1 MAIEFFNFGV
11 NAASEAASKLQK
23 IANNEVQKETDEMFG
38 RLHEDYIKEQE
49 REDAAK
55 KKADYNPYEDEERQQ
70 EQKQRGGYNPDDY
83 ERVAFSG
90 AVGAK
95 NQALYFAQYM
105 KDQGVNDVVVSPVK
119 INGEYMVEIPKTAMI
134 REKVEPEQEQP
145 TVTKL
150 NHDEQDFLRRQL
162 ENVAAQEEAKKPK
175 PAEPE
180 MTEAVTDVT
189 TEPQQAAA
197 QPVPDA
203 EPAYSEP
210 NTYESSYTEHTDTAE
225 PVYDQNI
232 PAADPM
238 QAETTENAQVE
249 AESVAPAPEN
259 SYNSSFGMESMSSTE
274 PFSAYGDV
282 QPDEAIDYGST
293 QHNDNTGYIPKGLEP
308 DFTSQQTTVADKAT
322 AEPQEAKTN
331 PFSNEPASMPSTA
344 PEPVHTD
351 SQSQPSPSYSGYTS
365 SFEETSA
372 ESQNT
377 APTTPYSDFLSNYD
391 NMKALERIVET
402 GEVRNDNDR
411 RIMQEFVALTNNSFD
426 GAVSATESVNLTQQ
440 KEPEMTSVRLNEN
453 EKSFV
458 QKSMDSTFMG
468 QFLED
473 RPDVAE
479 AMETIQEKGKIT
491 TPHERQ
497 MFLDYQNAMHD
508 IATEFHAKTGTE
520 WDSNGGLEAKSLA
533 SKASFMRTES
543 VVQSLN
549 QKFQTDDKHG
559 ASTKP
564 QEHYRN
570 VAKSAEQLIADFTEK
585 TDIDVKQ
592 AGVHGQS
599 DKSKEIQE
607 LRDEQE
613 QGGLRAVE
621 SEEQKLF
628 TYTFGQM
635 GLFGKTVNK
644 SINVVNDLAKYSAVA
659 TNKRIFEEA
668 TLRQETFEKSSSSMR
683 LGAAQKNRGIGKA
696 IVFGND
702 MVVINGEIVT
712 DEKIRGKVLAEHHKR
727 VAQSAQILQES
738 AQRKEKVK
746 EKQGEYD
753 DAYKIKKDKY
763 YATHQDELADFAK
776 QEKKR
781 KDAFDKK
788 EDKRYADF
796 IKSGRN
802 PDEFIR
808 REYQARGFY
817 KKKKKIATEHISE
830 KQERMVRNAQTIQ
843 NNLYRQEYAAPVV
856 TKSGFRDGG
865 SLDEIKNTIN
875 TGAIALGASV
885 TIALSQP
892 ELDFI
897 RKNKS
902 SFTAEQRKVLEK
914 VMRGES
920 ISVYH
925 QKKVLSEWSETMKHA
940 AETGKIKLSDD
951 DAEVLK
957 SLGNKVKLSDGE
969 KAIFARYD
977 KFAQNLKKD
986 LNLDFIAGGITRADV
1001 LKINE
1006 AFLKRAENKGYQ
1018 FITATGKFDVA
1029 ALGNLTAK
1037 QLKELGISNSTRN
1050 ALMQLNNPK
1059 AWGALDIGVA
1069 AKLAQKGMSGATKLA
1084 GNDEDMRAMISG
1096 GTKTYRYA
1104 RKTTDGVKNTVKA
1117 IQKHQDAMK
1126 AKFANV
1132 KKTNRLKNVD
1142 SVKPPKKKP
1151 TTKKAAKP
1159 NPKRNER
1166 FLAKQEKKLA
1176 RLQRSENSVF
1186 GKARGKINGIKA
1198 KFMNSKVGMLVQ
1210 KVQAGVSK
1218 AMLVI
1223 GKYVAIGILFVATAL
1238 TMFVVVMTIIE
1249 SFTNFLAAKTYKDTV
1264 CYKLYESLEEQET
1277 SWKDT
1282 IVDYEG
1288 LWDDKANVTYGTK
1301 GMSYSDYLKRF
1312 DNLLE
1317 ADTQI
1322 AINPWHQKDAVA
1334 SLSNNTKYLTYL
1346 DAYNG
1351 EKELRMTANANLYGK
1366 LSPSADEAVYYSST
1380 ESGHTSNIKDIIS
1393 MTDVMYQFETDANSD
1408 KELGDALGANS
1419 DKELGDV
1426 LGMSPAEL
1434 NWENFKNRFT
1444 GFFKM
1449 LGNNISEFVKNLFG
1463 GKEDTEPNYIT
1474 WADASGTTFSY
1485 KTLQNYT
1492 ATLFSASHQ
1501 QTWDYTVKYCSR
1513 LGNPTVKVN
1522 GSIETIDK
1530 LSESEAAEL
1539 GYCTNPKV
1547 EDFYVGIERSSDD
1560 SPHPYIIGSDFKRYY
1575 TNHAGAFDITVDTNK
1590 NLNGSKNDLC
1600 LWSGM
1605 TSNKTTF
1612 DAVVTWISNHSG
1624 KCWSSKTVN
1633 PSSARIS
1640 GGIFNYNLQNKNGKW
1655 FDSESGAKTDISN
1668 KLRSYRDTYHL
1679 PDDAYHIYR
1688 EEGDYSV
1695 TRLTKDFATK
1705 SNSNPNVGTLKTNVV
1720 QTSSKQEKRC
1730 VYIQNAT
1737 KYTTGNGYVYEQGG
1751 KAEVPILDYTDSTH
1765 LITDKTNDTWKD
1777 EVPAEQT
1784 NYNNIN
1790 GKEKAY
1796 FYMPIP
1802 KNEDVNDFANTYLK
1816 DSSGNY
1822 LTIDKIYQKVKNRYQ
1837 AGGNVYHINTT
1848 FVTNYMSWD
1857 DLNYMI
1863 GRVLTARGYTGQ
1875 SYQDEY
1881 DLLTSVIWYRVEIQ
1895 VNTNIKQYKKQYRY
1909 ENGSIEIYRDST
1921 TTLTRK
1927 CKGHSYQYC
1936 GGHLGVISRGNV
1948 FSMTNEQLALVGTY
1962 NEDYQF
1968 PVQMDWSDD
1977 RYDEIRGKVITDK
1990 VNYSG
1995 TVSDAAWSG
2004 GSETPASDVQGSYM
2018 GHSYGL
2024 NLYVE
2029 GGNWKEGFH
2038 VVGESDSEE
2047 NKQYLCRD
2055 IFDVDE
2061 MVLKGSNCFG
2071 TKNWNDYEGWN
2082 GDNMTLAVLRQTM
2095 DWQDVYEFD
2104 IPTELGAKV
2113 LCQEDIDKIVDALKK
2128 KYGSSFNDGREQAVR
2143 IALSWVGKA
2152 HYNDEDGHN
2161 HGLVQS
2167 YCVAAD
2173 RNFNANCTAGT
2184 AWNFIRMYSSWTGQT
2199 ATQSNTIDNSKAIKS
2214 PSTSLYLPADIIRH
2228 VRSVGAGA
2236 LVSSDNVN
2244 IDADD
2249 VNEINTSGS
2258 NEALLMMKRDLAVV
2272 YIGELDEDLELS
2284 DGTTIKAGQSLTV
2297 DLSPNKDIGT
2307 IYLRRTDATSLCN
2320 IGKTK
2325 TYYYVKNPDGK
2336 TWLYPFDYDKYKAFE
2351 ETRKEK

>member
-11 NAASEAASKLQK
+11 NATSEVASKLQK

-134 REKVEPEQEQP
+134 REKIEPEQEQP

-189 TEPQQAAA
+189 AEPQQAAV
-197 QPVPDA
+197 QPVPEA

-210 NTYESSYTEHTDTAE
+210 DTYESPYTKHTDTAE

-232 PAADPM
+232 PAVDPM

-249 AESVAPAPEN
+249 AESVVPAPEN
-259 SYNSSFGMESMSSTE
+259 SYNSSFGMESTSSTE
-274 PFSAYGDV
+274 PFSAYEDV
-282 QPDEAIDYGST
+282 QPDEAVDYGST

-322 AEPQEAKTN
+322 AEPQEAAKTN
-331 PFSNEPASMPSTA
+331 PFSNEPVSMPSTA

-377 APTTPYSDFLSNYD
+377 APTSQNTASTTPYSDFLSNYD
-391 NMKALERIVET
+391 NMKTLERIVET

-411 RIMQEFVALTNNSFD
+411 RIMQEFVALTNNSFGD
-426 GAVSATESVNLTQQ
+426 AVSAAESVNLTQQ

-543 VVQSLN
+543 AVQSLN

-644 SINVVNDLAKYSAVA
+644 SINAVNDLAKYSAVA

-668 TLRQETFEKSSSSMR
+668 TLRQETFERSSSSMR

-738 AQRKEKVK
+738 ARRKEKVK

-753 DAYKIKKDKY
+753 DAYKVKKDKY

-1334 SLSNNTKYLTYL
+1334 SLSNSTKYLTYL

-1393 MTDVMYQFETDANSD
+1393 MTDVMYQFEID
-1408 KELGDALGANS
+1408 ANS

-1513 LGNPTVKVN
+1513 LGNPTVKVD
-1522 GSIETIDK
+1522 GTKYEIDS

-1547 EDFYVGIERSSDD
+1547 EDFYVGIESSSDD
-1560 SPHPYIIGSDFKRYY
+1560 SPQPYIIGSDFKRYY

-1737 KYTTGNGYVYEQGG
+1737 KYITGNGYVYEQGG

-1802 KNEDVNDFANTYLK
+1802 KNEDVNDFANNYLK

-1822 LTIDKIYQKVKNRYQ
+1822 LTIDKIYQKVKNCYQ
-1837 AGGNVYHINTT
+1837 AGSNVYHINTT
-1848 FVTNYMSWD
+1848 FVTNCMSWD

-1881 DLLTSVIWYRVEIQ
+1881 DLLTSVSWCRVAIQ

-2071 TKNWNDYEGWN
+2071 TKDWDDYEGWN

-2128 KYGSSFNDGREQAVR
+2128 KYGSSFNDSREQAVR

-2184 AWNFIRMYSSWTGQT
+2184 AWDFIRMYSSWTGQT

-2214 PSTSLYLPADIIRH
+2214 PSTNLYLPADIIRH

-2249 VNEINTSGS
+2249 VNEINNSGS

-2272 YIGELDEDLELS
+2272 YIGELNEDLELS

-2325 TYYYVKNPDGK
+2325 TYYYVKNPDDK
-2336 TWLYPFDYDKYKAFE
+2336 TWLYRFDCDKYKAFE
-2351 ETRKEK
+2351 EARKEK

>member
-11 NAASEAASKLQK
+11 NATSEVASKLQK

-134 REKVEPEQEQP
+134 REKIEPKQEQP

-259 SYNSSFGMESMSSTE
+259 SYNSSFGMESMSSIE

-543 VVQSLN
+543 AVQSLN
-549 QKFQTDDKHG
+549 QKFQADDKHG
-559 ASTKP
+559 ASAKP

-613 QGGLRAVE
+613 QGGLRAAE

-738 AQRKEKVK
+738 AQRKERVK

-808 REYQARGFY
+808 REYQARGLY

-1393 MTDVMYQFETDANSD
+1393 MTDVMYQFEIDANSD
-1408 KELGDALGANS
+1408 NS

-1560 SPHPYIIGSDFKRYY
+1560 SPQPYIIGSDFKRYY

-2071 TKNWNDYEGWN
+2071 TKDWDDYEGWN

-2128 KYGSSFNDGREQAVR
+2128 KYGSSFNDSREQAVR

-2184 AWNFIRMYSSWTGQT
+2184 AWDFIRMYSSWTGQT

-2214 PSTSLYLPADIIRH
+2214 PSASLYLPADIIRH
-2228 VRSVGAGA
+2228 VRSVSAGA

-2244 IDADD
+2244 IDAND
-2249 VNEINTSGS
+2249 VNEINNSGS

-2272 YIGELDEDLELS
+2272 YIGELNEDLELS

-2336 TWLYPFDYDKYKAFE
+2336 TWLYRFDCDKYKAFE
-2351 ETRKEK
+2351 EARKEK

>member
-1 MAIEFFNFGV
+1 VAIEFFNFGV
-11 NAASEAASKLQK
+11 NATSEVASKLQK

-134 REKVEPEQEQP
+134 REKIEPKQEQP

-180 MTEAVTDVT
+180 MTEAVADATA
-189 TEPQQAAA
+189 EPQQTAA
-197 QPVPDA
+197 QPVPEA

-238 QAETTENAQVE
+238 QAETTGNVQVE
-249 AESVAPAPEN
+249 AESTAPAPES
-259 SYNSSFGMESMSSTE
+259 SYNSSFGMESTSSTE
-274 PFSAYGDV
+274 PFSAYGDI
-282 QPDEAIDYGST
+282 QPDEAVDYGST

-331 PFSNEPASMPSTA
+331 PFPNEPVSMPSTA

-411 RIMQEFVALTNNSFD
+411 RIMQEFVSLTNSSFD
-426 GAVSATESVNLTQQ
+426 GAVSTAESVNLTQQ

-458 QKSMDSTFMG
+458 QKSMDSMFME

-508 IATEFHAKTGTE
+508 ISTEFHAKTGTE

-1301 GMSYSDYLKRF
+1301 DMSYSDYLKRF

-1408 KELGDALGANS
+1408 KELGD
-1419 DKELGDV
+1419 V

-1513 LGNPTVKVN
+1513 LGNPTVKVD
-1522 GSIETIDK
+1522 GTKYEIDS

-1547 EDFYVGIERSSDD
+1547 EDFYVGIESSSDD
-1560 SPHPYIIGSDFKRYY
+1560 SPQPYIIGSDFKRYY

-1777 EVPAEQT
+1777 EVSAEQT

-1802 KNEDVNDFANTYLK
+1802 KNEDVNDFANNYLK

-1881 DLLTSVIWYRVEIQ
+1881 DLLTSVIWYRVAIQ

-2184 AWNFIRMYSSWTGQT
+2184 AWDFIRMYSSWTGQT

>member
-134 REKVEPEQEQP
+134 REKIEPKQEQP

-520 WDSNGGLEAKSLA
+520 WDSNSSLEAKSLA

-543 VVQSLN
+543 AVQSLN

-644 SINVVNDLAKYSAVA
+644 SINAVNDLAKYSAVA

-668 TLRQETFEKSSSSMR
+668 TLRQETFERSSSSMR

-738 AQRKEKVK
+738 ARRKEKVK

-753 DAYKIKKDKY
+753 DAYKVKKDKY

-986 LNLDFIAGGITRADV
+986 LNLDFIAGGITRADA

-1408 KELGDALGANS
+1408 KELGD
-1419 DKELGDV
+1419 V

-1513 LGNPTVKVN
+1513 LGNPTVKVD
-1522 GSIETIDK
+1522 GTKYEIDS

-1547 EDFYVGIERSSDD
+1547 EDFYVGIESSSDD
-1560 SPHPYIIGSDFKRYY
+1560 SPQPYIIGSDFKRYY

-1802 KNEDVNDFANTYLK
+1802 KNEDVNDFANNYLK

-1881 DLLTSVIWYRVEIQ
+1881 DLLTSVIWYRVAIQ

-2184 AWNFIRMYSSWTGQT
+2184 AWDFIRMYSSWTGQT

>member
-134 REKVEPEQEQP
+134 REKIEPEQEQP

-210 NTYESSYTEHTDTAE
+210 DTYESSYTEHTDTAE

-351 SQSQPSPSYSGYTS
+351 SESQPSPSYSGYTS

-377 APTTPYSDFLSNYD
+377 APTSQNTASTTPYSDFLSNYD
-391 NMKALERIVET
+391 NMKTLERIVET

-411 RIMQEFVALTNNSFD
+411 RIMQEFVALTNNSFG
-426 GAVSATESVNLTQQ
+426 GAVSAAESVNLTQQ

-508 IATEFHAKTGTE
+508 IATEFHAKTGAE
-520 WDSNGGLEAKSLA
+520 WDSNSSLEAKSLA

-543 VVQSLN
+543 AVQSLN
-549 QKFQTDDKHG
+549 QKFQADDKHG

-644 SINVVNDLAKYSAVA
+644 SINAVNDLAKYSAVA

-668 TLRQETFEKSSSSMR
+668 TLRQETFERSSSSMR

-738 AQRKEKVK
+738 ARRKEKVK

-753 DAYKIKKDKY
+753 DAYKVKKDKY

-1006 AFLKRAENKGYQ
+1006 AFLKRAESKGYQ

-1029 ALGNLTAK
+1029 ALGNLTTK

-1132 KKTNRLKNVD
+1132 KKTNKLKNVD

-1408 KELGDALGANS
+1408 KELGD
-1419 DKELGDV
+1419 V

-1560 SPHPYIIGSDFKRYY
+1560 SPQPYIIGSDFKRYY

-2071 TKNWNDYEGWN
+2071 TKDWDDYEGWN

-2128 KYGSSFNDGREQAVR
+2128 KYGSSFNDSREQAVR

-2184 AWNFIRMYSSWTGQT
+2184 AWDFIRMYSSWTGQT

-2214 PSTSLYLPADIIRH
+2214 PSASLYLPADIIRH
-2228 VRSVGAGA
+2228 VRSVSAGA

-2244 IDADD
+2244 IDAND
-2249 VNEINTSGS
+2249 VNEINNSGS

-2272 YIGELDEDLELS
+2272 YIGELNEDLELS

-2336 TWLYPFDYDKYKAFE
+2336 TWLYRFDCDKYKAFE
-2351 ETRKEK
+2351 EARKEK

>member
-11 NAASEAASKLQK
+11 NATSEVASKLQK

-134 REKVEPEQEQP
+134 REKIEPKQEQP

-259 SYNSSFGMESMSSTE
+259 SYNSSFGMESMSSIE

-543 VVQSLN
+543 AVQSLN
-549 QKFQTDDKHG
+549 QKFQADDKHG
-559 ASTKP
+559 ASAKP

-613 QGGLRAVE
+613 QGGLRAAE

-738 AQRKEKVK
+738 AQRKERVK

-1059 AWGALDIGVA
+1059 AWGVLDIGVA

-1301 GMSYSDYLKRF
+1301 DMSYSDYLKRF

-1408 KELGDALGANS
+1408 KELV
-1419 DKELGDV
+1419 DV

-1513 LGNPTVKVN
+1513 LGNPTVKVD
-1522 GSIETIDK
+1522 GTKYEIDS

-1547 EDFYVGIERSSDD
+1547 EDFYVGIESSSDD
-1560 SPHPYIIGSDFKRYY
+1560 SPQPYIIGSDFKRYY

-1777 EVPAEQT
+1777 EVSAEQT

-1802 KNEDVNDFANTYLK
+1802 KNEDVNDFANNYLK

-1881 DLLTSVIWYRVEIQ
+1881 DLLTSVIWYRVAIQ

-2071 TKNWNDYEGWN
+2071 TKDWDDYEGWN

-2128 KYGSSFNDGREQAVR
+2128 KYGSSFNDSREQAVR

-2184 AWNFIRMYSSWTGQT
+2184 AWDFIRMYSSWTGQT

-2214 PSTSLYLPADIIRH
+2214 PSASLYLPADIIRH
-2228 VRSVGAGA
+2228 VRSVSAGA

-2244 IDADD
+2244 IDAND
-2249 VNEINTSGS
+2249 VNEINNSGS

-2272 YIGELDEDLELS
+2272 YIGELNEDLELS

-2336 TWLYPFDYDKYKAFE
+2336 TWLYRFDCDKYKAFE
-2351 ETRKEK
+2351 EARKEK

>member
-11 NAASEAASKLQK
+11 NATSEVASKLQK

-134 REKVEPEQEQP
+134 REKIEPEQEQP

-189 TEPQQAAA
+189 AEPQQAAA
-197 QPVPDA
+197 QPVPEA

-210 NTYESSYTEHTDTAE
+210 DTYESSYTEHTDTAE

-232 PAADPM
+232 PVADPM

-259 SYNSSFGMESMSSTE
+259 SYNSSFGMESTSSTE

-282 QPDEAIDYGST
+282 QPDEAVDYGST

-331 PFSNEPASMPSTA
+331 PFSNEPVSMPSTA

-391 NMKALERIVET
+391 NMKTLERIVET

-411 RIMQEFVALTNNSFD
+411 RIMQEFVALTNNSFG
-426 GAVSATESVNLTQQ
+426 GAVSAAESVNLTQQ

-520 WDSNGGLEAKSLA
+520 WDSNGSLEAKSLA

-543 VVQSLN
+543 AVQSLN

-559 ASTKP
+559 ASAKP

-644 SINVVNDLAKYSAVA
+644 SINAVNDLAKYSAVA

-668 TLRQETFEKSSSSMR
+668 TLRQETFERSSSSMR

-712 DEKIRGKVLAEHHKR
+712 DEKIKGKVLAEHHKR

-738 AQRKEKVK
+738 ARRKEKVK

-753 DAYKIKKDKY
+753 DAYKVKKDKY

-1006 AFLKRAENKGYQ
+1006 AFLKRAESKGYQ

-1408 KELGDALGANS
+1408 KELGD
-1419 DKELGDV
+1419 V

-1513 LGNPTVKVN
+1513 LGNPTVKVD
-1522 GSIETIDK
+1522 GTKYEIDS

-1547 EDFYVGIERSSDD
+1547 EDFYVGIESSSDD
-1560 SPHPYIIGSDFKRYY
+1560 SPQPYIIGSDFKRYY

-1777 EVPAEQT
+1777 EVSAEQT

-1802 KNEDVNDFANTYLK
+1802 KNEDVNDFANNYLK

-1881 DLLTSVIWYRVEIQ
+1881 DLLTSVIWYRVAIQ

-2071 TKNWNDYEGWN
+2071 TKDWDDYEGWN

-2128 KYGSSFNDGREQAVR
+2128 KYGSSFNDSREQAVR

-2184 AWNFIRMYSSWTGQT
+2184 AWDFIRMYSSWTGQT

-2214 PSTSLYLPADIIRH
+2214 PSASLYLPADIIRH
-2228 VRSVGAGA
+2228 VRSVSAGA

-2244 IDADD
+2244 IDAND
-2249 VNEINTSGS
+2249 VNEINNSGS

-2272 YIGELDEDLELS
+2272 YIGELNEDLELS

-2336 TWLYPFDYDKYKAFE
+2336 TWLYRFDCDKYKAFE
-2351 ETRKEK
+2351 EARKEK

>member
-11 NAASEAASKLQK
+11 NATSEVASKLQK

-134 REKVEPEQEQP
+134 REKIEPEQEQP

-189 TEPQQAAA
+189 AEPQQAAA
-197 QPVPDA
+197 QPVPEA

-210 NTYESSYTEHTDTAE
+210 DTYESSYTEHTDTAE

-259 SYNSSFGMESMSSTE
+259 SYNSSFGMESTSSTE

-282 QPDEAIDYGST
+282 QPDEAVDYGST

-331 PFSNEPASMPSTA
+331 PFSNEPVSMPSTA

-377 APTTPYSDFLSNYD
+377 ASTTPYSDFLSNYD
-391 NMKALERIVET
+391 NMKTLERIVET

-411 RIMQEFVALTNNSFD
+411 RIMQEFVALTNNSFGD
-426 GAVSATESVNLTQQ
+426 AVSAAESVNLTQQ

-479 AMETIQEKGKIT
+479 AMETIREKGKIT

-508 IATEFHAKTGTE
+508 IATEFHAKTGAE
-520 WDSNGGLEAKSLA
+520 WDSNSSLEAKSLA

-543 VVQSLN
+543 AVQSLN
-549 QKFQTDDKHG
+549 QKFQADDKHG

-644 SINVVNDLAKYSAVA
+644 SINAVNDLAKYSAVA

-668 TLRQETFEKSSSSMR
+668 TLRQETFERSSSSMR

-738 AQRKEKVK
+738 ARRKERVK

-753 DAYKIKKDKY
+753 NAYKVKKDKY

-1006 AFLKRAENKGYQ
+1006 AFLKRAESKGYQ

-1408 KELGDALGANS
+1408 KELGD
-1419 DKELGDV
+1419 V

-1513 LGNPTVKVN
+1513 LGNPTVKVD
-1522 GSIETIDK
+1522 GTKYEIDS

-1547 EDFYVGIERSSDD
+1547 EDFYVGIESSSDD
-1560 SPHPYIIGSDFKRYY
+1560 SPQPYIIGSDFKRYY

-1777 EVPAEQT
+1777 EVSAEQT

-1802 KNEDVNDFANTYLK
+1802 KNEDVNDFANNYLK

-2071 TKNWNDYEGWN
+2071 TKDWDDYEGWN

-2128 KYGSSFNDGREQAVR
+2128 KYGSSFNDSREQAVR

-2184 AWNFIRMYSSWTGQT
+2184 AWDFIRMYSSWTGQT
-2199 ATQSNTIDNSKAIKS
+2199 ATQSNMIDNSKAIKS
-2214 PSTSLYLPADIIRH
+2214 PSASLYLPADIIRH
-2228 VRSVGAGA
+2228 VRSVSAGA
-2236 LVSSDNVN
+2236 LVSSNNVN

-2249 VNEINTSGS
+2249 VNEINNSGS

-2272 YIGELDEDLELS
+2272 YIGELNEDLELS

-2336 TWLYPFDYDKYKAFE
+2336 TWLYRFDCDKYKAFE
-2351 ETRKEK
+2351 EARKEK

>member
-11 NAASEAASKLQK
+11 NATSEVASKLQK

-134 REKVEPEQEQP
+134 REKIESEQEQP

-180 MTEAVTDVT
+180 MTETVTDVT
-189 TEPQQAAA
+189 AEPQQAAA
-197 QPVPDA
+197 QPVPEA

-210 NTYESSYTEHTDTAE
+210 DTYESSYTEHTDTAE

-259 SYNSSFGMESMSSTE
+259 SYNSSFGMESTSSTE
-274 PFSAYGDV
+274 PFFAYGDV
-282 QPDEAIDYGST
+282 QPDEAVDYGST

-331 PFSNEPASMPSTA
+331 PFSNEPVSMPSTA

-351 SQSQPSPSYSGYTS
+351 SHSQPSPSYSGYTS

-377 APTTPYSDFLSNYD
+377 APTSQNTAPTTPYSDFLSNYD
-391 NMKALERIVET
+391 NMKTLERIVET

-411 RIMQEFVALTNNSFD
+411 RIMQEFVALTNNSFG
-426 GAVSATESVNLTQQ
+426 GAVSAAESVNLTQQ

-458 QKSMDSTFMG
+458 QKSMDSTLMG

-520 WDSNGGLEAKSLA
+520 WDSNGSLEAKSLA

-543 VVQSLN
+543 AVQSLN
-549 QKFQTDDKHG
+549 QKFQADDKHG

-644 SINVVNDLAKYSAVA
+644 SINAVNDLAKYSAVA

-668 TLRQETFEKSSSSMR
+668 TLRQETFERSSSSMR

-738 AQRKEKVK
+738 ARRKEKVK

-753 DAYKIKKDKY
+753 DAYKVKKDKY
-763 YATHQDELADFAK
+763 YATHQEELADFAK

-1408 KELGDALGANS
+1408 KELGD
-1419 DKELGDV
+1419 V

-1547 EDFYVGIERSSDD
+1547 EDFYVGIESSSDD
-1560 SPHPYIIGSDFKRYY
+1560 SPQPYIIGSDFKRYY

-1777 EVPAEQT
+1777 EVSAEQT

-1802 KNEDVNDFANTYLK
+1802 KNEDVNDFANNYLK

-1990 VNYSG
+1990 VNYSD

-2071 TKNWNDYEGWN
+2071 TKDWDDYEGWN

-2184 AWNFIRMYSSWTGQT
+2184 AWDFIRMYSSWTGQT

-2249 VNEINTSGS
+2249 VNEINNSGS

-2272 YIGELDEDLELS
+2272 YIGELNEDLELS

-2325 TYYYVKNPDGK
+2325 TYYYVKNPDDK
-2336 TWLYPFDYDKYKAFE
+2336 TWLYRFDYDKYKAFE
-2351 ETRKEK
+2351 EARKGK

>member
-11 NAASEAASKLQK
+11 NATSEVASKLQK

-134 REKVEPEQEQP
+134 REKIEPKQEQP

-162 ENVAAQEEAKKPK
+162 ESVAAQEEAKKPK

-259 SYNSSFGMESMSSTE
+259 SYNSSFGMESMSSIE

-497 MFLDYQNAMHD
+497 MFLDYQNAMYD

-543 VVQSLN
+543 AVQSLN
-549 QKFQTDDKHG
+549 QKFQADDKHG
-559 ASTKP
+559 ASAKP

-613 QGGLRAVE
+613 QGGLRAAE

-644 SINVVNDLAKYSAVA
+644 SINIVNDLAKYSAVA

-738 AQRKEKVK
+738 AQRKERVK

-1408 KELGDALGANS
+1408 KELGD
-1419 DKELGDV
+1419 V

-1513 LGNPTVKVN
+1513 LGNPTVKVD
-1522 GSIETIDK
+1522 GTKYEIDS

-1547 EDFYVGIERSSDD
+1547 EDFYVGIESSSDD
-1560 SPHPYIIGSDFKRYY
+1560 SPQPYIIGSDFKRYY

-1777 EVPAEQT
+1777 EVSAEQT

-1802 KNEDVNDFANTYLK
+1802 KNEDVNDFANNYLK

-1881 DLLTSVIWYRVEIQ
+1881 DLLTSVIWYRVAIQ

-2184 AWNFIRMYSSWTGQT
+2184 AWDFIRMYSSWTGQT

-2307 IYLRRTDATSLCN
+2307 IYLRRTDAASLCN

>member
-11 NAASEAASKLQK
+11 NATSEVASKLQK

-134 REKVEPEQEQP
+134 REKIEPKQEQP

-259 SYNSSFGMESMSSTE
+259 SYNSSFGMESTSSTE

-331 PFSNEPASMPSTA
+331 PFSNESASMPSTA

-543 VVQSLN
+543 AVQSLN
-549 QKFQTDDKHG
+549 QKFQADDKHG
-559 ASTKP
+559 ASAKP

-613 QGGLRAVE
+613 QGGLRAAE

-738 AQRKEKVK
+738 AQRKERVK

-1408 KELGDALGANS
+1408 KELGDS

-1513 LGNPTVKVN
+1513 LGNPTVKVD
-1522 GSIETIDK
+1522 GTKYEIDS

-1547 EDFYVGIERSSDD
+1547 EDFYVGIESSSDD
-1560 SPHPYIIGSDFKRYY
+1560 SPQPYIIGSDFKRYY

-1777 EVPAEQT
+1777 EVSAEQT

-1802 KNEDVNDFANTYLK
+1802 KNEDVNDFANNYLK

-1881 DLLTSVIWYRVEIQ
+1881 DLLTSVIWYRVAIQ

-2184 AWNFIRMYSSWTGQT
+2184 AWDFIRMYSSWTGQT

>member
-543 VVQSLN
+543 AVQSLN
-549 QKFQTDDKHG
+549 QKFQADDKHG
-559 ASTKP
+559 TSAKP

-613 QGGLRAVE
+613 QGGLRAAE

-738 AQRKEKVK
+738 ARRKEKVK

-843 NNLYRQEYAAPVV
+843 NNLYRQEYAAPVI

-1006 AFLKRAENKGYQ
+1006 AFLKRAESKGYQ

-1029 ALGNLTAK
+1029 ALGNLTTK

-1408 KELGDALGANS
+1408 KELGD
-1419 DKELGDV
+1419 V

-1547 EDFYVGIERSSDD
+1547 EDFYVGIESSSDD
-1560 SPHPYIIGSDFKRYY
+1560 SPQPYIIGSDFKRYY

-1777 EVPAEQT
+1777 EVSAEQT

-1802 KNEDVNDFANTYLK
+1802 KNEDVNDFANNYLK

-2071 TKNWNDYEGWN
+2071 TKDWDDYEGWN

-2128 KYGSSFNDGREQAVR
+2128 KYGSSFNDSREQAVR

-2184 AWNFIRMYSSWTGQT
+2184 AWDFIRMYSSWTGQT
-2199 ATQSNTIDNSKAIKS
+2199 ATQSSTIDNSKAIKS
-2214 PSTSLYLPADIIRH
+2214 PSASLYLPADIIRH
-2228 VRSVGAGA
+2228 VRSVSAGA

-2244 IDADD
+2244 IDAND
-2249 VNEINTSGS
+2249 VNEINNSGS

-2272 YIGELDEDLELS
+2272 YIGELNEDLELS

-2336 TWLYPFDYDKYKAFE
+2336 TWLYRFDCDKYKAFE
-2351 ETRKEK
+2351 EARKEK

>member
-11 NAASEAASKLQK
+11 NATSEVASKLQK

-134 REKVEPEQEQP
+134 REKIEPEQEQP

-197 QPVPDA
+197 QSVPEA

-210 NTYESSYTEHTDTAE
+210 NIYESSYTEHTDTAE

-259 SYNSSFGMESMSSTE
+259 SYNSSFGMESTSSTE

-282 QPDEAIDYGST
+282 QPDEAVDYGST

-331 PFSNEPASMPSTA
+331 PFSNEPVSMPSTA

-377 APTTPYSDFLSNYD
+377 ASTTPYSDFLSNYD
-391 NMKALERIVET
+391 NMKTLERIVET

-411 RIMQEFVALTNNSFD
+411 RIMQEFVALTNNSFG
-426 GAVSATESVNLTQQ
+426 GAVSAAESVNLTQQ

-458 QKSMDSTFMG
+458 QKSMDSTLMG

-520 WDSNGGLEAKSLA
+520 WDSNSSLEAKSLA

-543 VVQSLN
+543 AVQSLN
-549 QKFQTDDKHG
+549 QKFQADDKHG

-644 SINVVNDLAKYSAVA
+644 SINAVNDLAKYSAVA

-668 TLRQETFEKSSSSMR
+668 TLRQETFERSSSSMR

-738 AQRKEKVK
+738 ARRKEKVK

-753 DAYKIKKDKY
+753 DAYKVKKDKY
-763 YATHQDELADFAK
+763 YATHQEELADFAK

-1018 FITATGKFDVA
+1018 FITATGKLDVA

-1322 AINPWHQKDAVA
+1322 AINPWHQKDAVS

-1393 MTDVMYQFETDANSD
+1393 MTDVMYQFETD
-1408 KELGDALGANS
+1408 ANS

-1560 SPHPYIIGSDFKRYY
+1560 SPQPYIIGSDFKRYY

-1777 EVPAEQT
+1777 EVSAEQT

-1802 KNEDVNDFANTYLK
+1802 KNEDVNDFANNYLK

-2071 TKNWNDYEGWN
+2071 TKDWDDYEGWN

-2128 KYGSSFNDGREQAVR
+2128 KYGSSFNDSREQAVR

-2184 AWNFIRMYSSWTGQT
+2184 AWDFIRMYSSWTGQT

-2214 PSTSLYLPADIIRH
+2214 PSASLYLPADIIRH
-2228 VRSVGAGA
+2228 VRSVSAGA

-2244 IDADD
+2244 IDAND
-2249 VNEINTSGS
+2249 VNEINNSGS

-2272 YIGELDEDLELS
+2272 YIGELNEDLELS

-2336 TWLYPFDYDKYKAFE
+2336 TWLYRFDCDKYKAFE
-2351 ETRKEK
+2351 EARKEK

>member
-11 NAASEAASKLQK
+11 NATSEVASKLQK

-134 REKVEPEQEQP
+134 REKIEPKQEQP

-259 SYNSSFGMESMSSTE
+259 SYNSSFGMESTSSTE

-440 KEPEMTSVRLNEN
+440 KEPEMTSVRLNEK

-543 VVQSLN
+543 AVQSLN
-549 QKFQTDDKHG
+549 QKFQADDKHG
-559 ASTKP
+559 TSAKP

-613 QGGLRAVE
+613 QGGLRAAE

-683 LGAAQKNRGIGKA
+683 LGATQKNRGIGKA

-738 AQRKEKVK
+738 AQRKERVK

-1006 AFLKRAENKGYQ
+1006 AFLKRAESKGYQ

-1132 KKTNRLKNVD
+1132 KKTNKLKNVD

-1210 KVQAGVSK
+1210 KVQAGISK

-1238 TMFVVVMTIIE
+1238 TMFVVVMTVIE

-1312 DNLLE
+1312 DNLIE
-1317 ADTQI
+1317 NGTQI
-1322 AINPWHQKDAVA
+1322 VINPWHQKDAVA
-1334 SLSNNTKYLTYL
+1334 SLSNNTQYITYL

-1393 MTDVMYQFETDANSD
+1393 MTDVMYQFETD
-1408 KELGDALGANS
+1408 ANS

-1513 LGNPTVKVN
+1513 LGNPTVKVD
-1522 GSIETIDK
+1522 GTKYEIDS

-1547 EDFYVGIERSSDD
+1547 EDFYVGIESSSDD
-1560 SPHPYIIGSDFKRYY
+1560 SPQPYIIGSDFKRYY

-1777 EVPAEQT
+1777 EVSAEQT

-1802 KNEDVNDFANTYLK
+1802 KNEDVNDFANNYLK

-1881 DLLTSVIWYRVEIQ
+1881 DLLTSVIWYRVAIQ

-2184 AWNFIRMYSSWTGQT
+2184 AWDFIRMYSSWTGQT

>member
-11 NAASEAASKLQK
+11 NATSEVASKLQK

-134 REKVEPEQEQP
+134 REKIEPEQEQP

-189 TEPQQAAA
+189 AEPQQAAA
-197 QPVPDA
+197 QPVPEA

-210 NTYESSYTEHTDTAE
+210 DTYESSYTEHTDTAE

-259 SYNSSFGMESMSSTE
+259 SYNSSFGMESTSSTE

-282 QPDEAIDYGST
+282 QPDEAVDYGST

-331 PFSNEPASMPSTA
+331 PFSNEPVSMPSTA

-377 APTTPYSDFLSNYD
+377 ASTTPYSDFLSNYG
-391 NMKALERIVET
+391 NMKTLERIVET

-411 RIMQEFVALTNNSFD
+411 RIMQEFVALTNNSFG
-426 GAVSATESVNLTQQ
+426 GAVSAAESVNLTQQ

-458 QKSMDSTFMG
+458 QKSMDSTLMG

-520 WDSNGGLEAKSLA
+520 WDSNSSLEAKSLA

-543 VVQSLN
+543 AVQSLN
-549 QKFQTDDKHG
+549 QKFQADDKHG

-644 SINVVNDLAKYSAVA
+644 SINAVNDLAKYSAVA

-668 TLRQETFEKSSSSMR
+668 TLRQETFERSSSSMR

-738 AQRKEKVK
+738 ARRKEKVK

-753 DAYKIKKDKY
+753 DAYKVKKDKY
-763 YATHQDELADFAK
+763 YATHQEELADFAK

-1408 KELGDALGANS
+1408 KELGD
-1419 DKELGDV
+1419 V

-1560 SPHPYIIGSDFKRYY
+1560 SPQPYIIGSDFKRYY

-1777 EVPAEQT
+1777 EVSAEQT

-1802 KNEDVNDFANTYLK
+1802 KNEDVNDFANNYLK

-1881 DLLTSVIWYRVEIQ
+1881 DLLTSVIWYRVAIQ

-2071 TKNWNDYEGWN
+2071 TKDWDDYEGWN

-2128 KYGSSFNDGREQAVR
+2128 KYGSSFNDSREQAVR

-2184 AWNFIRMYSSWTGQT
+2184 AWDFIRMYSSWTGQT

-2214 PSTSLYLPADIIRH
+2214 PSASLYLPADIIRH
-2228 VRSVGAGA
+2228 VRSVSAGA

-2244 IDADD
+2244 IDAND
-2249 VNEINTSGS
+2249 VNEINNSGS

-2272 YIGELDEDLELS
+2272 YIGELNEDLELS

-2336 TWLYPFDYDKYKAFE
+2336 TWLYRFDCDKYKAFE
-2351 ETRKEK
+2351 EARKEK

>member
-11 NAASEAASKLQK
+11 NATSEVASKLQK

-134 REKVEPEQEQP
+134 REKIEPKQEQP

-543 VVQSLN
+543 AVQSLN
-549 QKFQTDDKHG
+549 QKFQADDKHG
-559 ASTKP
+559 ASAKP

-613 QGGLRAVE
+613 QGGLRAAE

-738 AQRKEKVK
+738 AQRKERVK

-940 AETGKIKLSDD
+940 AETGKIKLYDD

-1223 GKYVAIGILFVATAL
+1223 GKYVAIGILFVATSL

-1408 KELGDALGANS
+1408 KELGD
-1419 DKELGDV
+1419 V

-1513 LGNPTVKVN
+1513 LGNPTVKVD
-1522 GSIETIDK
+1522 GTKYEIDS
-1530 LSESEAAEL
+1530 LSESEAPEL

-1547 EDFYVGIERSSDD
+1547 EDFYVGIESSSDD
-1560 SPHPYIIGSDFKRYY
+1560 SPQPYIIGSDFKRYY

-1802 KNEDVNDFANTYLK
+1802 KNEDVNDFANNYLK

-1881 DLLTSVIWYRVEIQ
+1881 DLLTSVIWYRVAIQ

-2071 TKNWNDYEGWN
+2071 TKDWDDYEGWN

-2128 KYGSSFNDGREQAVR
+2128 KYGSSFNDSREQAVR

-2184 AWNFIRMYSSWTGQT
+2184 AWDFIRMYSSWTGQT

-2214 PSTSLYLPADIIRH
+2214 PSASLYLPADIIRH
-2228 VRSVGAGA
+2228 VRSVSAGA

-2244 IDADD
+2244 IDAND
-2249 VNEINTSGS
+2249 VNEINNSGS

-2272 YIGELDEDLELS
+2272 YIGELNEDLELS

-2336 TWLYPFDYDKYKAFE
+2336 TWLYRFDCDKYKAFE
-2351 ETRKEK
+2351 EARKEK

>member
-11 NAASEAASKLQK
+11 NATSEVASKLQK

-134 REKVEPEQEQP
+134 REKIEPKQEQP

-259 SYNSSFGMESMSSTE
+259 SYNSSFGMESMSSIE

-543 VVQSLN
+543 AVQSLN
-549 QKFQTDDKHG
+549 QKFQADDKHG
-559 ASTKP
+559 ASAKP

-613 QGGLRAVE
+613 QGGLRAAE

-738 AQRKEKVK
+738 AQRKERVK

-1408 KELGDALGANS
+1408 KELGD
-1419 DKELGDV
+1419 V

-1513 LGNPTVKVN
+1513 LGNPTVKVD
-1522 GSIETIDK
+1522 GTKYEIDS

-1547 EDFYVGIERSSDD
+1547 EDFYVGIESSSDD
-1560 SPHPYIIGSDFKRYY
+1560 SPQPYIIGSDFKRYY

-1777 EVPAEQT
+1777 EVSAEQT

-1802 KNEDVNDFANTYLK
+1802 KNEDVNDFANNYLK

-1881 DLLTSVIWYRVEIQ
+1881 DLLTSVIWYRVAIQ

-1927 CKGHSYQYC
+1927 CKGHSCQYC

-2071 TKNWNDYEGWN
+2071 TKDWDDYEGWN

-2128 KYGSSFNDGREQAVR
+2128 KYGSSFNDSREQAVR

-2184 AWNFIRMYSSWTGQT
+2184 AWDFIRMYSSWTGQT

-2214 PSTSLYLPADIIRH
+2214 PSASLYLPADIIRH
-2228 VRSVGAGA
+2228 VRSVSAGA

-2244 IDADD
+2244 IDAND
-2249 VNEINTSGS
+2249 VNEINNSGS

-2272 YIGELDEDLELS
+2272 YIGELNEDLELS

-2336 TWLYPFDYDKYKAFE
+2336 TWLYRFDCDKYKAFE
-2351 ETRKEK
+2351 EARKEK

>member
-11 NAASEAASKLQK
+11 NATSEVASKLQK

-134 REKVEPEQEQP
+134 REKIEPEQEQP

-189 TEPQQAAA
+189 AEPQQAAA
-197 QPVPDA
+197 QPVPEA

-210 NTYESSYTEHTDTAE
+210 DTYESPYTKHTDTAE

-232 PAADPM
+232 PATDPM

-259 SYNSSFGMESMSSTE
+259 SYNSSFGMESTSSTE

-282 QPDEAIDYGST
+282 QPDEAVDYGST

-331 PFSNEPASMPSTA
+331 PFSNEPVSMPSTA

-377 APTTPYSDFLSNYD
+377 APTSQNTASTTPYSDFLSNYD
-391 NMKALERIVET
+391 NMKTLERIVET

-411 RIMQEFVALTNNSFD
+411 RIMQEFVALTNNSFG
-426 GAVSATESVNLTQQ
+426 GAVSAAESVNLTQQ

-520 WDSNGGLEAKSLA
+520 WDSNSSLEAKSLA

-543 VVQSLN
+543 AVQSLN

-644 SINVVNDLAKYSAVA
+644 SINAVNDLAKYSAVA

-668 TLRQETFEKSSSSMR
+668 TLRQETFERSSSSMR

-738 AQRKEKVK
+738 ARRKEKVK

-753 DAYKIKKDKY
+753 DAYKVKKDKY

-1408 KELGDALGANS
+1408 KELGD
-1419 DKELGDV
+1419 V

-1547 EDFYVGIERSSDD
+1547 EDFYVGIESSSDD
-1560 SPHPYIIGSDFKRYY
+1560 SPQPYIIGSDFKRYY

-1777 EVPAEQT
+1777 EVSAEQT

-1802 KNEDVNDFANTYLK
+1802 KNEDVNDFANNYLK

-2071 TKNWNDYEGWN
+2071 TKDWDDYEGWN

-2128 KYGSSFNDGREQAVR
+2128 KYGSSFNDSREQAVR

-2184 AWNFIRMYSSWTGQT
+2184 AWDFIRMYSSWTGQT

-2214 PSTSLYLPADIIRH
+2214 PSASLYLPADIIRH
-2228 VRSVGAGA
+2228 VRSVSAGA

-2244 IDADD
+2244 IDAND
-2249 VNEINTSGS
+2249 VNEINNSGS

-2272 YIGELDEDLELS
+2272 YIGELNEDLELS

-2336 TWLYPFDYDKYKAFE
+2336 TWLYRFDCDKYKAFE
-2351 ETRKEK
+2351 EARKEK

>member
-11 NAASEAASKLQK
+11 NATSEVASKLQK

-134 REKVEPEQEQP
+134 REKIEPEQEQP

-197 QPVPDA
+197 QSVPEA

-210 NTYESSYTEHTDTAE
+210 DTYESSYTEHTDTAE

-259 SYNSSFGMESMSSTE
+259 SYNSSFGMESTSSTE

-282 QPDEAIDYGST
+282 QPDEAVDYGST

-331 PFSNEPASMPSTA
+331 PFSNEPVSMPSTA

-391 NMKALERIVET
+391 NMKTLERIVET

-458 QKSMDSTFMG
+458 QKSMDSTLMG

-520 WDSNGGLEAKSLA
+520 WDSNSSLEAKSLA

-543 VVQSLN
+543 AVQSLN
-549 QKFQTDDKHG
+549 QKFQADDKHG

-644 SINVVNDLAKYSAVA
+644 SINAVNDLAKYSAVA

-668 TLRQETFEKSSSSMR
+668 TLRQETFERSSSSMR

-738 AQRKEKVK
+738 ARRKEKVK

-753 DAYKIKKDKY
+753 DAYKVKKDKY
-763 YATHQDELADFAK
+763 YATHQEELADFAK

-1408 KELGDALGANS
+1408 KELGD
-1419 DKELGDV
+1419 V

-1560 SPHPYIIGSDFKRYY
+1560 SPQPYIIGSDFKRYY

-1777 EVPAEQT
+1777 EVSAEQT

-1802 KNEDVNDFANTYLK
+1802 KNEDVNDFANNYLK

-2071 TKNWNDYEGWN
+2071 TKDWDDYEGWN

-2128 KYGSSFNDGREQAVR
+2128 KYGSSFNDSREQAVR

-2184 AWNFIRMYSSWTGQT
+2184 AWDFIRMYSSWTGQT

-2214 PSTSLYLPADIIRH
+2214 PSASLYLPADIIRH
-2228 VRSVGAGA
+2228 VRSVSAGA

-2244 IDADD
+2244 IDAND
-2249 VNEINTSGS
+2249 VNEINNSGS

-2272 YIGELDEDLELS
+2272 YIGELNEDLELS

-2336 TWLYPFDYDKYKAFE
+2336 TWLYRFDCDKYKAFE
-2351 ETRKEK
+2351 EARKEK

>member
-11 NAASEAASKLQK
+11 NATSEVASKLQK

-70 EQKQRGGYNPDDY
+70 EQKQRVGYNPDDY

-134 REKVEPEQEQP
+134 REKIEPKQEQP

-259 SYNSSFGMESMSSTE
+259 SYNSSFGMESMSSIE

-508 IATEFHAKTGTE
+508 IATEFHAKTGTK

-543 VVQSLN
+543 AVQSLN
-549 QKFQTDDKHG
+549 QKFQADDKHG
-559 ASTKP
+559 ASAKP

-613 QGGLRAVE
+613 QGGLRAAE

-738 AQRKEKVK
+738 AQRKERVK

-1408 KELGDALGANS
+1408 KELGD
-1419 DKELGDV
+1419 V

-1513 LGNPTVKVN
+1513 LGNPTVKVD
-1522 GSIETIDK
+1522 GTKYEIDS

-1547 EDFYVGIERSSDD
+1547 EDFYVGIESSSDD
-1560 SPHPYIIGSDFKRYY
+1560 SPQPYIIGSDFKRYY

-1777 EVPAEQT
+1777 EVSAEQT

-1802 KNEDVNDFANTYLK
+1802 KNEDVNDFANNYLK

-1881 DLLTSVIWYRVEIQ
+1881 DLLTSVIWYRVAIQ

-2071 TKNWNDYEGWN
+2071 TKDWDDYEGWN

-2128 KYGSSFNDGREQAVR
+2128 KYGSSFNDSREQAVR

-2184 AWNFIRMYSSWTGQT
+2184 AWDFIRMYSSWTGQT

-2214 PSTSLYLPADIIRH
+2214 PSASLYLPADIIRH
-2228 VRSVGAGA
+2228 VRSVSAGA

-2244 IDADD
+2244 IDAND
-2249 VNEINTSGS
+2249 VNEINNSGS

-2272 YIGELDEDLELS
+2272 YIGELNEDLELS

-2336 TWLYPFDYDKYKAFE
+2336 TWLYRFDCDKYKAFE
-2351 ETRKEK
+2351 EARKEK

>member
-11 NAASEAASKLQK
+11 NATSEVASKLQK

-134 REKVEPEQEQP
+134 REKIEPEQEQP

-189 TEPQQAAA
+189 AEPQQAAA
-197 QPVPDA
+197 QPVPEA

-210 NTYESSYTEHTDTAE
+210 DTYESSYTEHTDTAE

-259 SYNSSFGMESMSSTE
+259 SYNSSFGMESTSSTE

-282 QPDEAIDYGST
+282 QPDEAVDYGST

-331 PFSNEPASMPSTA
+331 PFSNEPVSMPSTA

-377 APTTPYSDFLSNYD
+377 ASTTPYSDFLSNYD
-391 NMKALERIVET
+391 NMKTLERIVET

-411 RIMQEFVALTNNSFD
+411 RIMQEFVALTNNSFGD
-426 GAVSATESVNLTQQ
+426 AVSAAESVNLTQQ

-479 AMETIQEKGKIT
+479 AMETIREKGKIT

-508 IATEFHAKTGTE
+508 IATEFHAKTGAE
-520 WDSNGGLEAKSLA
+520 WDSNSSLEAKSLA

-543 VVQSLN
+543 AVQSLN
-549 QKFQTDDKHG
+549 QKFQADDKHG

-644 SINVVNDLAKYSAVA
+644 SINAVNDLAKYSAVA

-668 TLRQETFEKSSSSMR
+668 TLRQETFERSSSSMR

-738 AQRKEKVK
+738 ARRKERVK

-753 DAYKIKKDKY
+753 DAYKVKKDKY

-1006 AFLKRAENKGYQ
+1006 AFLKRAESKGYQ

-1050 ALMQLNNPK
+1050 ALIQLNNPK

-1408 KELGDALGANS
+1408 KELGD
-1419 DKELGDV
+1419 V

-1560 SPHPYIIGSDFKRYY
+1560 SPQPYIIGSDFKRYY

-1777 EVPAEQT
+1777 EVSAEQT

-1802 KNEDVNDFANTYLK
+1802 KNEDVNDFANNYLK

-1881 DLLTSVIWYRVEIQ
+1881 DLLTSVIWYRVAIQ

-2071 TKNWNDYEGWN
+2071 TKDWDDYEGWN

-2128 KYGSSFNDGREQAVR
+2128 KYGSSFNDSREQAVR

-2184 AWNFIRMYSSWTGQT
+2184 AWDFIRMYSSWTGQT
-2199 ATQSNTIDNSKAIKS
+2199 ATQSNMIDNSKAIKS
-2214 PSTSLYLPADIIRH
+2214 PSASLYLPADIIRH
-2228 VRSVGAGA
+2228 VRSVSAGA
-2236 LVSSDNVN
+2236 LVSSNNVN

-2249 VNEINTSGS
+2249 VNEINNSGS

-2272 YIGELDEDLELS
+2272 YIGELNEDLELS

-2336 TWLYPFDYDKYKAFE
+2336 TWLYRFDCDKYKAFE
-2351 ETRKEK
+2351 EARKEK

>member
-11 NAASEAASKLQK
+11 NATSEVASKLQK

-134 REKVEPEQEQP
+134 REKIEPKQEQP

-543 VVQSLN
+543 AVQSLN
-549 QKFQTDDKHG
+549 QKFQADDKHG
-559 ASTKP
+559 ASAKP

-613 QGGLRAVE
+613 QGGLRAAE

-659 TNKRIFEEA
+659 INKRIFEEA

-738 AQRKEKVK
+738 AQRKERVK

-1408 KELGDALGANS
+1408 KELGD
-1419 DKELGDV
+1419 V

-1513 LGNPTVKVN
+1513 LGNPTVKVD
-1522 GSIETIDK
+1522 GTKYEIDS

-1547 EDFYVGIERSSDD
+1547 EDFYVGIESSSDD
-1560 SPHPYIIGSDFKRYY
+1560 SPQPYIIGSDFKRYY

-1777 EVPAEQT
+1777 EVSAEQT

-1802 KNEDVNDFANTYLK
+1802 KNEDVNDFANNYLK

-1881 DLLTSVIWYRVEIQ
+1881 DLLTSVIWYRVAIQ

-2071 TKNWNDYEGWN
+2071 TKDWDDYEGWN

-2128 KYGSSFNDGREQAVR
+2128 KYGSSFNDSREQAVR

-2184 AWNFIRMYSSWTGQT
+2184 AWDFIRMYSSWTGQT

-2214 PSTSLYLPADIIRH
+2214 PSASLYLPADIIRH
-2228 VRSVGAGA
+2228 VRSVSAGA

-2244 IDADD
+2244 IDAND
-2249 VNEINTSGS
+2249 VNEINNSGS

-2272 YIGELDEDLELS
+2272 YIGELNEDLELS

-2336 TWLYPFDYDKYKAFE
+2336 TWLYRFDCDKYKAFE
-2351 ETRKEK
+2351 EARKEK

>member
-11 NAASEAASKLQK
+11 NATSEVASKLQK

-134 REKVEPEQEQP
+134 REKIEPKQEQP

-259 SYNSSFGMESMSSTE
+259 SYNSSFGMESTSSTE

-440 KEPEMTSVRLNEN
+440 KEPEMTSVRLNEK

-543 VVQSLN
+543 AVQSLN
-549 QKFQTDDKHG
+549 QKFQADDKHG
-559 ASTKP
+559 TSAKP

-613 QGGLRAVE
+613 QGGLRAAE

-683 LGAAQKNRGIGKA
+683 LGVAQKNRGIGKA

-738 AQRKEKVK
+738 AQRKERVK

-1006 AFLKRAENKGYQ
+1006 AFLKRAESKGYQ

-1132 KKTNRLKNVD
+1132 KKTNKLKNVD

-1210 KVQAGVSK
+1210 KVQAGISK

-1238 TMFVVVMTIIE
+1238 TMFVVVMTVIE

-1312 DNLLE
+1312 DNLIE
-1317 ADTQI
+1317 NGTQI
-1322 AINPWHQKDAVA
+1322 VINPWHQKDAVA
-1334 SLSNNTKYLTYL
+1334 SLSNNTQYITYL

-1393 MTDVMYQFETDANSD
+1393 MTDVMYQFETD
-1408 KELGDALGANS
+1408 ANS

-1513 LGNPTVKVN
+1513 LGNPTVKVD
-1522 GSIETIDK
+1522 GTKYEIDS

-1547 EDFYVGIERSSDD
+1547 EDFYVGIESSSDD
-1560 SPHPYIIGSDFKRYY
+1560 SPQPYIIGSDFKRYY

-1777 EVPAEQT
+1777 EVSAEQT

-1802 KNEDVNDFANTYLK
+1802 KNEDVNDFANNYLK

-1881 DLLTSVIWYRVEIQ
+1881 DLLTSVIWYRVAIQ

-2184 AWNFIRMYSSWTGQT
+2184 AWDFIRMYSSWTGQT

>member
-11 NAASEAASKLQK
+11 NATSEAASKLQK

-134 REKVEPEQEQP
+134 REKIEPKQEQP

-282 QPDEAIDYGST
+282 QPDEAIDYGSA

-331 PFSNEPASMPSTA
+331 PFSNEPVSMPSTA

-543 VVQSLN
+543 AVQSLN
-549 QKFQTDDKHG
+549 QKFQADDKHG
-559 ASTKP
+559 ASAKP

-613 QGGLRAVE
+613 QGGLRAAE

-738 AQRKEKVK
+738 AQRKERVK

-865 SLDEIKNTIN
+865 PLDEIKNTIN

-1408 KELGDALGANS
+1408 KELGN
-1419 DKELGDV
+1419 V

-1474 WADASGTTFSY
+1474 WADFSY

-1513 LGNPTVKVN
+1513 LGNPTVKVD
-1522 GSIETIDK
+1522 GTKYEIDS

-1547 EDFYVGIERSSDD
+1547 EDFYVGIESSSDD
-1560 SPHPYIIGSDFKRYY
+1560 SPQPYIIGSDFKRYY

-1777 EVPAEQT
+1777 EVSAEQT

-1802 KNEDVNDFANTYLK
+1802 KNEDVNDFANNYLK

-1881 DLLTSVIWYRVEIQ
+1881 DLLTSVIWYRVAIQ

-2184 AWNFIRMYSSWTGQT
+2184 AWDFIRMYSSWTGQT

>member
-55 KKADYNPYEDEERQQ
+55 KKADYNPCEDEERQQ

-259 SYNSSFGMESMSSTE
+259 SYNSSFGMESTSSTE

-440 KEPEMTSVRLNEN
+440 KEPEMTSVRLNEK

-1408 KELGDALGANS
+1408 KENS

-1560 SPHPYIIGSDFKRYY
+1560 SPQPYIIGSDFKRYY

-2184 AWNFIRMYSSWTGQT
+2184 AWDFIRMYSSWTGQT
-2199 ATQSNTIDNSKAIKS
+2199 ATQSNTIDNSKAIKF

-2249 VNEINTSGS
+2249 VNEINNSGS

-2272 YIGELDEDLELS
+2272 YIGELNEDLELS

-2325 TYYYVKNPDGK
+2325 TYYYVKNPDDK
-2336 TWLYPFDYDKYKAFE
+2336 TWLYRFDCDKYKAFE
-2351 ETRKEK
+2351 EARKGK

>member
-11 NAASEAASKLQK
+11 NATSEVASKLQK

-134 REKVEPEQEQP
+134 REKIEPKQEQP

-543 VVQSLN
+543 AVQSLN
-549 QKFQTDDKHG
+549 QKFQADDKHG
-559 ASTKP
+559 ASAKP

-613 QGGLRAVE
+613 QGGLRAAE

-738 AQRKEKVK
+738 AQRKERVK

-1301 GMSYSDYLKRF
+1301 DMSYSDYLKRF

-1408 KELGDALGANS
+1408 KELGD
-1419 DKELGDV
+1419 V

-1513 LGNPTVKVN
+1513 LGNPTVKVD
-1522 GSIETIDK
+1522 GTKYEIDS

-1547 EDFYVGIERSSDD
+1547 EDFYVGIESSSDD
-1560 SPHPYIIGSDFKRYY
+1560 SPQPYIIGSDFKRYY

-1777 EVPAEQT
+1777 EVSAEQT

-1802 KNEDVNDFANTYLK
+1802 KNEDVNDFANNYLK

-1881 DLLTSVIWYRVEIQ
+1881 DLLTSVIWYRVAIQ

-2071 TKNWNDYEGWN
+2071 TKDWDDYEGWN

-2128 KYGSSFNDGREQAVR
+2128 KYGSSFNDSREQAVR

-2184 AWNFIRMYSSWTGQT
+2184 AWDFIRMYSSWTGQT

-2214 PSTSLYLPADIIRH
+2214 PSASLYLPADIIRH
-2228 VRSVGAGA
+2228 VRSVSAGA

-2244 IDADD
+2244 IDAND
-2249 VNEINTSGS
+2249 VNEINNSGS

-2272 YIGELDEDLELS
+2272 YIGELNEDLELS

-2336 TWLYPFDYDKYKAFE
+2336 TWLYRFDCDKYKAFE
-2351 ETRKEK
+2351 EARKEK

>member
-11 NAASEAASKLQK
+11 NATSEVASKLQK

-134 REKVEPEQEQP
+134 REKIEPEQEQP

-197 QPVPDA
+197 QSVPEA

-210 NTYESSYTEHTDTAE
+210 NIYESSYTEHTDTAE

-259 SYNSSFGMESMSSTE
+259 SYNSSFGMESTSSTE

-282 QPDEAIDYGST
+282 QPDEAVDYGST

-331 PFSNEPASMPSTA
+331 PFSNEPVSMPSTA

-377 APTTPYSDFLSNYD
+377 ASTTPYSDFLSNYD
-391 NMKALERIVET
+391 NMKTLERIVET

-411 RIMQEFVALTNNSFD
+411 RIMQEFVALTNNSFG
-426 GAVSATESVNLTQQ
+426 GAVSAAESVNLTQQ

-458 QKSMDSTFMG
+458 QKSMDSTLMG

-520 WDSNGGLEAKSLA
+520 WDSNSSLEAKSLA

-543 VVQSLN
+543 AVQSLN
-549 QKFQTDDKHG
+549 QKFQADDKHG

-644 SINVVNDLAKYSAVA
+644 SINAVNDLAKYSAVA

-668 TLRQETFEKSSSSMR
+668 TLRQETFERSSSSMR

-738 AQRKEKVK
+738 ARRKEKVK

-753 DAYKIKKDKY
+753 DAYKVKKDKY
-763 YATHQDELADFAK
+763 YATHQEELADFAK

-1018 FITATGKFDVA
+1018 FITATGKLDVA

-1408 KELGDALGANS
+1408 KELGD
-1419 DKELGDV
+1419 V

-1560 SPHPYIIGSDFKRYY
+1560 SPQPYIIGSDFKRYY

-1777 EVPAEQT
+1777 EVSAEQT

-1802 KNEDVNDFANTYLK
+1802 KNEDVNDFANNYLK

-1881 DLLTSVIWYRVEIQ
+1881 DLLTSVIWYRVAIQ

-2071 TKNWNDYEGWN
+2071 TKDWDDYEGWN

-2128 KYGSSFNDGREQAVR
+2128 KYGSSFNDSREQAVR

-2184 AWNFIRMYSSWTGQT
+2184 AWDFIRMYSSWTGQT

-2214 PSTSLYLPADIIRH
+2214 PSASLYLPADIIRH
-2228 VRSVGAGA
+2228 VRSVSAGA

-2244 IDADD
+2244 IDAND
-2249 VNEINTSGS
+2249 VNEINNSGS

-2272 YIGELDEDLELS
+2272 YIGELNEDLELS

-2336 TWLYPFDYDKYKAFE
+2336 TWLYRFDCDKYKAFE
-2351 ETRKEK
+2351 EARKEK

>member
-11 NAASEAASKLQK
+11 NATSEVASKLQK

-134 REKVEPEQEQP
+134 REKIEPKQEQP

-259 SYNSSFGMESMSSTE
+259 SYNSSFGMESMSSIE

-543 VVQSLN
+543 AVQSLN
-549 QKFQTDDKHG
+549 QKFQADDKHG
-559 ASTKP
+559 ASAKP

-613 QGGLRAVE
+613 QGGLRAAE

-738 AQRKEKVK
+738 AQRKERVK

-1408 KELGDALGANS
+1408 KELGD
-1419 DKELGDV
+1419 V

-1513 LGNPTVKVN
+1513 LGNPTVKVD
-1522 GSIETIDK
+1522 GTKYEIDS

-1547 EDFYVGIERSSDD
+1547 EDFYVGIESSSDD
-1560 SPHPYIIGSDFKRYY
+1560 SPQPYIIGSDFKRYY

-1777 EVPAEQT
+1777 EVSAEQT

-1802 KNEDVNDFANTYLK
+1802 KNEDVNDFANNYLK

-1881 DLLTSVIWYRVEIQ
+1881 DLLTSVIWYRVAIQ

-2071 TKNWNDYEGWN
+2071 TKDWDDYEGWN

-2128 KYGSSFNDGREQAVR
+2128 KYGSSFNDSREQAVR

-2184 AWNFIRMYSSWTGQT
+2184 AWDFIRMYSSWTGQT

-2214 PSTSLYLPADIIRH
+2214 PSASLYLPADIIRH
-2228 VRSVGAGA
+2228 VRSVSAGA

-2244 IDADD
+2244 IDAND
-2249 VNEINTSGS
+2249 VNEINNSGS

-2272 YIGELDEDLELS
+2272 YIGELNEDLELS

-2336 TWLYPFDYDKYKAFE
+2336 TWLYRFDCDKYKAFE
-2351 ETRKEK
+2351 EARKEK

>member
-11 NAASEAASKLQK
+11 NATSEVASKLQK

-134 REKVEPEQEQP
+134 REKIEPKQEQP

-331 PFSNEPASMPSTA
+331 PFSNEPVSMPSTA

-543 VVQSLN
+543 AVQSLN
-549 QKFQTDDKHG
+549 QKFQADDKHG
-559 ASTKP
+559 ASAKP

-613 QGGLRAVE
+613 QGGLRAAE

-738 AQRKEKVK
+738 ARRKEKVK

-753 DAYKIKKDKY
+753 DAYKVKKDKY

-1006 AFLKRAENKGYQ
+1006 AFLKRAESKGYQ

-1029 ALGNLTAK
+1029 ALGNLTTK

-1069 AKLAQKGMSGATKLA
+1069 AKLTQKGMSGATKLA

-1238 TMFVVVMTIIE
+1238 TLFVVVMTVIE

-1288 LWDDKANVTYGTK
+1288 LWDDKANVSYGTK
-1301 GMSYSDYLKRF
+1301 DMSYSDYLKRF
-1312 DNLLE
+1312 DNLIE
-1317 ADTQI
+1317 NGTQI
-1322 AINPWHQKDAVA
+1322 VINPWHQKDAVA
-1334 SLSNNTKYLTYL
+1334 SLSNNTQYITYL

-1408 KELGDALGANS
+1408 KELGD
-1419 DKELGDV
+1419 V

-1449 LGNNISEFVKNLFG
+1449 LGNNVSEFFKNLFG

-1547 EDFYVGIERSSDD
+1547 EDFYVGIESSSDD
-1560 SPHPYIIGSDFKRYY
+1560 SPQPYIIGSDFKRYY

-1777 EVPAEQT
+1777 EVSAEQT

-1802 KNEDVNDFANTYLK
+1802 KNEDVNDFANNYLK

-2071 TKNWNDYEGWN
+2071 TKDWDDYEGWN

-2128 KYGSSFNDGREQAVR
+2128 KYGSSFNDSREQAVR

-2184 AWNFIRMYSSWTGQT
+2184 AWDFIRMYSSWTGQT

-2214 PSTSLYLPADIIRH
+2214 PSASLYLPADIIRH
-2228 VRSVGAGA
+2228 VRSVSAGA

-2244 IDADD
+2244 IDAND
-2249 VNEINTSGS
+2249 VNEINNSGS

-2272 YIGELDEDLELS
+2272 YIGELNEDLELS

-2336 TWLYPFDYDKYKAFE
+2336 TWLYRFDCDKYKAFE
-2351 ETRKEK
+2351 EARKEK

>member
-189 TEPQQAAA
+189 AEPQQAAA

-1408 KELGDALGANS
+1408 KELGD
-1419 DKELGDV
+1419 V

-1560 SPHPYIIGSDFKRYY
+1560 SPQPYIIGSDFKRYY

-2071 TKNWNDYEGWN
+2071 TKDWDDYEGWN

-2128 KYGSSFNDGREQAVR
+2128 KYGSSFNDSREQAVR

-2184 AWNFIRMYSSWTGQT
+2184 AWDFIRMYSSWTGQT

-2214 PSTSLYLPADIIRH
+2214 PSASLYLPADIIRH
-2228 VRSVGAGA
+2228 VRSVSAGA

-2244 IDADD
+2244 IDAND
-2249 VNEINTSGS
+2249 VNEINNSGS

-2272 YIGELDEDLELS
+2272 YIGELNEDLELS

-2336 TWLYPFDYDKYKAFE
+2336 TWLYRFDCDKYKAFE
-2351 ETRKEK
+2351 EARKEK

>member
-11 NAASEAASKLQK
+11 NATSEVASKLQK

-134 REKVEPEQEQP
+134 REKIEPEQEQP

-197 QPVPDA
+197 QSVPEA

-210 NTYESSYTEHTDTAE
+210 NIYESSYTEHTDTAE

-259 SYNSSFGMESMSSTE
+259 SYNSSFGMESTSSTE

-282 QPDEAIDYGST
+282 QPDEAVDYGST

-331 PFSNEPASMPSTA
+331 PFSNEPVSMPSTA

-377 APTTPYSDFLSNYD
+377 ASTTPYSDFLSNYD
-391 NMKALERIVET
+391 NMKTLERIVET

-411 RIMQEFVALTNNSFD
+411 RIMQEFVALTNNSFG
-426 GAVSATESVNLTQQ
+426 GAVSAAESVNLTQQ

-458 QKSMDSTFMG
+458 QKSMDSTLMG

-520 WDSNGGLEAKSLA
+520 WDSNSSLEAKSLA

-543 VVQSLN
+543 AVQSLN
-549 QKFQTDDKHG
+549 QKFQADDKHG

-644 SINVVNDLAKYSAVA
+644 SINAVNDLAKYSAVA
-659 TNKRIFEEA
+659 TNKRIFEED
-668 TLRQETFEKSSSSMR
+668 TLRQETFERSSSSMR

-738 AQRKEKVK
+738 ARRKEKVK

-753 DAYKIKKDKY
+753 DAYKVKKDKY
-763 YATHQDELADFAK
+763 YATHQEELADFAK

-1018 FITATGKFDVA
+1018 FITATGKLDVA

-1408 KELGDALGANS
+1408 KELGD
-1419 DKELGDV
+1419 V

-1560 SPHPYIIGSDFKRYY
+1560 SPQPYIIGSDFKRYY

-1777 EVPAEQT
+1777 EVSAEQT

-1802 KNEDVNDFANTYLK
+1802 KNEDVNDFANNYLK

-1881 DLLTSVIWYRVEIQ
+1881 DLLTSVIWYRVAIQ

-2071 TKNWNDYEGWN
+2071 TKDWDDYEGWN

-2128 KYGSSFNDGREQAVR
+2128 KYGSSFNDSREQAVR

-2184 AWNFIRMYSSWTGQT
+2184 AWDFIRMYSSWTGQT

-2214 PSTSLYLPADIIRH
+2214 PSASLYLPADIIRH
-2228 VRSVGAGA
+2228 VRSVSAGA

-2244 IDADD
+2244 IDAND
-2249 VNEINTSGS
+2249 VNEINNSGS

-2272 YIGELDEDLELS
+2272 YIGELNEDLELS

-2336 TWLYPFDYDKYKAFE
+2336 TWLYRFDCDKYKAFE
-2351 ETRKEK
+2351 EARKEK

>member
-1 MAIEFFNFGV
+1 VAIEFFNFGV
-11 NAASEAASKLQK
+11 NATSEVASKLQK

-134 REKVEPEQEQP
+134 REKIEPKQEQP

-259 SYNSSFGMESMSSTE
+259 SYNSSFGMESMSSIE

-351 SQSQPSPSYSGYTS
+351 SQSQPFPSYSGYTS

-843 NNLYRQEYAAPVV
+843 NNLYRQEYAVPVV

-1408 KELGDALGANS
+1408 KELGD
-1419 DKELGDV
+1419 V

-1513 LGNPTVKVN
+1513 LGNPTVKVD
-1522 GSIETIDK
+1522 GTKYEIDS

-1547 EDFYVGIERSSDD
+1547 EDFYVGIESSSDD
-1560 SPHPYIIGSDFKRYY
+1560 SPQPYIIGSDFKRYY

-1777 EVPAEQT
+1777 EVSAEQT

-1802 KNEDVNDFANTYLK
+1802 KNEDVNDFANNYLK

-1881 DLLTSVIWYRVEIQ
+1881 DLLTSVIWYRVAIQ

-2184 AWNFIRMYSSWTGQT
+2184 AWDFIRMYSSWTGQT

>member
-11 NAASEAASKLQK
+11 NATSEVASKLQK

-134 REKVEPEQEQP
+134 REKIEPEQEQP

-189 TEPQQAAA
+189 AEPQQAAA
-197 QPVPDA
+197 QPVPEA

-210 NTYESSYTEHTDTAE
+210 DTYESSYTEHTDTAE

-232 PAADPM
+232 PVADPM

-259 SYNSSFGMESMSSTE
+259 SYNSSFGMESTSSTE

-282 QPDEAIDYGST
+282 QPDEAVDYGST
-293 QHNDNTGYIPKGLEP
+293 QHNDNTGYISKGLEP
-308 DFTSQQTTVADKAT
+308 DFTSQQTTVADKVT

-331 PFSNEPASMPSTA
+331 PFSNEPVSMPSTA

-351 SQSQPSPSYSGYTS
+351 SESQPSPSYSGYTS

-377 APTTPYSDFLSNYD
+377 APTSQNTASTTPYSDFLSNYD
-391 NMKALERIVET
+391 NMKTLERIVET

-411 RIMQEFVALTNNSFD
+411 RIMQEFVALTNNSFG
-426 GAVSATESVNLTQQ
+426 GAVSAAESVNLTQQ

-479 AMETIQEKGKIT
+479 AMEAIQEKGKIT

-520 WDSNGGLEAKSLA
+520 WDSNSSLEAKSLA

-543 VVQSLN
+543 AVQSLN

-644 SINVVNDLAKYSAVA
+644 SINAVNDLAKYSAVA

-668 TLRQETFEKSSSSMR
+668 TLRQETFERSSSSMR

-738 AQRKEKVK
+738 ARRKEKVK

-753 DAYKIKKDKY
+753 DAYKVKKDKY

-1408 KELGDALGANS
+1408 KELGD
-1419 DKELGDV
+1419 V

-1560 SPHPYIIGSDFKRYY
+1560 SPQPYIIGSDFKRYY

-1802 KNEDVNDFANTYLK
+1802 KNEDVNDFANSYLK

-2071 TKNWNDYEGWN
+2071 TKDWDDYEGWN

-2128 KYGSSFNDGREQAVR
+2128 KYGSSFNDSREQAVR

-2184 AWNFIRMYSSWTGQT
+2184 AWDFIRMYSSWTGQT

-2214 PSTSLYLPADIIRH
+2214 PSASLYLPADIIRH
-2228 VRSVGAGA
+2228 VRSVSAGA

-2244 IDADD
+2244 IDAND
-2249 VNEINTSGS
+2249 VNEINNSGS

-2272 YIGELDEDLELS
+2272 YIGELNEDLELS

-2336 TWLYPFDYDKYKAFE
+2336 TWLYRFDCDKYKAFE
-2351 ETRKEK
+2351 EARKEK

>member
-11 NAASEAASKLQK
+11 NATSEVASKLQK

-134 REKVEPEQEQP
+134 REKIEPEQEQP

-197 QPVPDA
+197 QSVPEA

-210 NTYESSYTEHTDTAE
+210 NIYESSYTEHTDTAE

-259 SYNSSFGMESMSSTE
+259 SYNSSFGMESTSSTE

-282 QPDEAIDYGST
+282 QPDEAVDYGST

-331 PFSNEPASMPSTA
+331 PFSNEPVSMPSTA

-377 APTTPYSDFLSNYD
+377 ASTTPYSDFLSNYD
-391 NMKALERIVET
+391 NMKTLERIVET

-411 RIMQEFVALTNNSFD
+411 RIMQEFVALTNNSFG
-426 GAVSATESVNLTQQ
+426 GAVSAAESVNLTQQ

-458 QKSMDSTFMG
+458 QKSMDSTLMG

-520 WDSNGGLEAKSLA
+520 WDSNSSLEAKSLA

-543 VVQSLN
+543 AVQSLN
-549 QKFQTDDKHG
+549 QKFQADDKHG

-644 SINVVNDLAKYSAVA
+644 SINAVNDLAKYSAVA

-668 TLRQETFEKSSSSMR
+668 TLRQETFERSSSSMR

-738 AQRKEKVK
+738 ARRKEKVK

-753 DAYKIKKDKY
+753 DAYKVKKDKY
-763 YATHQDELADFAK
+763 YATHQEELADFAK

-1408 KELGDALGANS
+1408 KELGD
-1419 DKELGDV
+1419 V

-1560 SPHPYIIGSDFKRYY
+1560 SPQPYIIGSDFKRYY

-1624 KCWSSKTVN
+1624 RCWSSKTVN

-1777 EVPAEQT
+1777 EVSAEQT

-1802 KNEDVNDFANTYLK
+1802 KNEDVNDFANNYLK

-1881 DLLTSVIWYRVEIQ
+1881 DLLTSVIWYRVAIQ

-2071 TKNWNDYEGWN
+2071 TKDWDDYEGWN

-2128 KYGSSFNDGREQAVR
+2128 KYGSSFNDSREQAVR

-2184 AWNFIRMYSSWTGQT
+2184 AWDFIRMYSSWTGQT

-2214 PSTSLYLPADIIRH
+2214 PSASLYLPADIIRH
-2228 VRSVGAGA
+2228 VRSVSAGA

-2244 IDADD
+2244 IDAND
-2249 VNEINTSGS
+2249 VNEINNSGS

-2272 YIGELDEDLELS
+2272 YIGELNEDLELS

-2336 TWLYPFDYDKYKAFE
+2336 TWLYRFDCDKYKAFE
-2351 ETRKEK
+2351 EARKEK

>member
-11 NAASEAASKLQK
+11 NATSEVASKLQK

-134 REKVEPEQEQP
+134 REKIEPKQEQP

-543 VVQSLN
+543 AVQSLN
-549 QKFQTDDKHG
+549 QKFQADDKHG
-559 ASTKP
+559 ASAKP

-613 QGGLRAVE
+613 QGGLRAAE

-738 AQRKEKVK
+738 AQRKERVK

-753 DAYKIKKDKY
+753 DAYKVKKDKY

-1408 KELGDALGANS
+1408 KELGD
-1419 DKELGDV
+1419 V

-1547 EDFYVGIERSSDD
+1547 EDFYVGIESSSDD
-1560 SPHPYIIGSDFKRYY
+1560 SPQPYIIGSDFKRYY

-1777 EVPAEQT
+1777 EVSAEQT

-1802 KNEDVNDFANTYLK
+1802 KNEDVNDFANNYLK

-2038 VVGESDSEE
+2038 VVGGSDSEE

-2071 TKNWNDYEGWN
+2071 TKDWDDYEGWN

-2128 KYGSSFNDGREQAVR
+2128 KYGSSFNDSREQAVR

-2184 AWNFIRMYSSWTGQT
+2184 AWDFIRMYSSWTGQT

-2214 PSTSLYLPADIIRH
+2214 PSASLYLPADIIRH
-2228 VRSVGAGA
+2228 VRSVSAGA

-2244 IDADD
+2244 IDAND
-2249 VNEINTSGS
+2249 VNEINNSGS

-2272 YIGELDEDLELS
+2272 YIGELNEDLELS

-2336 TWLYPFDYDKYKAFE
+2336 TWLYRFDCDKYKAFE
-2351 ETRKEK
+2351 EARKEK

>member
-11 NAASEAASKLQK
+11 NATSEVASKLQK

-134 REKVEPEQEQP
+134 REKIEPEQEQP

-180 MTEAVTDVT
+180 MTETVTDVT
-189 TEPQQAAA
+189 AEPQQAAA
-197 QPVPDA
+197 QPVPEA

-210 NTYESSYTEHTDTAE
+210 DTYESSYTEHTDTAE

-259 SYNSSFGMESMSSTE
+259 SYNSSFGMESTSSTE

-282 QPDEAIDYGST
+282 QPDEAVDYGST

-331 PFSNEPASMPSTA
+331 PFSNEPVSMPSTA

-351 SQSQPSPSYSGYTS
+351 SHSQPSPSYSGYTS

-391 NMKALERIVET
+391 NMKTLERIVET

-411 RIMQEFVALTNNSFD
+411 RIMQEFVALTNNSFGD
-426 GAVSATESVNLTQQ
+426 AVSAAESVNLTQQ

-479 AMETIQEKGKIT
+479 AMETIREKGKIT

-508 IATEFHAKTGTE
+508 IATEFHAKTGAE
-520 WDSNGGLEAKSLA
+520 WDSNSSLEAKSLA

-543 VVQSLN
+543 AVQSLN
-549 QKFQTDDKHG
+549 QKFQADDKHG

-644 SINVVNDLAKYSAVA
+644 SINAVNDLAKYSAVA

-668 TLRQETFEKSSSSMR
+668 TLRQETFERSSSSMR

-738 AQRKEKVK
+738 ARRKERVK

-753 DAYKIKKDKY
+753 DAYKVKKDKY

-1006 AFLKRAENKGYQ
+1006 AFLKRAESKGYQ

-1408 KELGDALGANS
+1408 KELGD
-1419 DKELGDV
+1419 V

-1513 LGNPTVKVN
+1513 LGNPTVKVD
-1522 GSIETIDK
+1522 GTKYEIDS

-1547 EDFYVGIERSSDD
+1547 EDFYVGIESSSDD
-1560 SPHPYIIGSDFKRYY
+1560 SPQPYIIGSDFKRYY

-1777 EVPAEQT
+1777 EVSAEQT

-1802 KNEDVNDFANTYLK
+1802 KNEDVNDFANNYLK

-1990 VNYSG
+1990 VNYSD

-2071 TKNWNDYEGWN
+2071 TKDWDDYEGWN

-2128 KYGSSFNDGREQAVR
+2128 KYGSSFNDSREQAVR

-2184 AWNFIRMYSSWTGQT
+2184 AWDFIRMYSSWTGQT
-2199 ATQSNTIDNSKAIKS
+2199 ATQSNMIDNSKAIKS
-2214 PSTSLYLPADIIRH
+2214 PSASLYLPADIIRH
-2228 VRSVGAGA
+2228 VRSVSAGA
-2236 LVSSDNVN
+2236 LVSSNNVN

-2249 VNEINTSGS
+2249 VNEINNSGS

-2272 YIGELDEDLELS
+2272 YIGELNEDLELS

-2336 TWLYPFDYDKYKAFE
+2336 TWLYRFDCDKYKAFE
-2351 ETRKEK
+2351 EARKEK

>member
-11 NAASEAASKLQK
+11 NATSEVASKLQK

-134 REKVEPEQEQP
+134 REKIEPEQEQP

-189 TEPQQAAA
+189 AEPQQAAA
-197 QPVPDA
+197 QPVPEA

-210 NTYESSYTEHTDTAE
+210 DTYESPYTKHTDTAE

-232 PAADPM
+232 PATDPM

-259 SYNSSFGMESMSSTE
+259 SYNSSFGMESTSSTE

-282 QPDEAIDYGST
+282 QPDEAVDYGST

-331 PFSNEPASMPSTA
+331 PFSNEPVSMPSTA

-377 APTTPYSDFLSNYD
+377 APTSQNTASTTPYSDFLSNYD
-391 NMKALERIVET
+391 NMKTLERIVET

-411 RIMQEFVALTNNSFD
+411 RIMQEFVALTNNSFG
-426 GAVSATESVNLTQQ
+426 GAVSAAESVNLTQQ

-520 WDSNGGLEAKSLA
+520 WDSNSSLEAKSLA

-543 VVQSLN
+543 AVQSLN

-644 SINVVNDLAKYSAVA
+644 SINAVNDLAKYSAVA

-668 TLRQETFEKSSSSMR
+668 TLRQETFERSSSSMR

-738 AQRKEKVK
+738 ARRKEKVK

-753 DAYKIKKDKY
+753 DAYKVKKDKY

-925 QKKVLSEWSETMKHA
+925 QKKVLSEWSETMKHV

-1408 KELGDALGANS
+1408 KELGD
-1419 DKELGDV
+1419 V

-1560 SPHPYIIGSDFKRYY
+1560 SPQPYIIGSDFKRYY

-1777 EVPAEQT
+1777 EVSAEQT

-2071 TKNWNDYEGWN
+2071 TKDWDDYEGWN

-2128 KYGSSFNDGREQAVR
+2128 KYGSSFNDSREQAVR

-2184 AWNFIRMYSSWTGQT
+2184 AWDFIRMYSSWTGQT

-2214 PSTSLYLPADIIRH
+2214 PSASLYLPADIIRH
-2228 VRSVGAGA
+2228 VRSVSAGA

-2244 IDADD
+2244 IDAND
-2249 VNEINTSGS
+2249 VNEINNSGS

-2272 YIGELDEDLELS
+2272 YIGELNEDLELS

-2336 TWLYPFDYDKYKAFE
+2336 TWLYRFDCDKYKAFE
-2351 ETRKEK
+2351 EARKEK

>member
-1408 KELGDALGANS
+1408 KELGD
-1419 DKELGDV
+1419 V

-1560 SPHPYIIGSDFKRYY
+1560 SPQPYIIGSDFKRYY

-1668 KLRSYRDTYHL
+1668 KLRSNRDTYHL

-2071 TKNWNDYEGWN
+2071 TKDWDDYEGWN

-2128 KYGSSFNDGREQAVR
+2128 KYGSSFNDSREQAVR

-2184 AWNFIRMYSSWTGQT
+2184 AWDFIRMYSSWTGQT

-2214 PSTSLYLPADIIRH
+2214 PSASLYLPADIIRH
-2228 VRSVGAGA
+2228 VRSVSAGA

-2244 IDADD
+2244 IDAND
-2249 VNEINTSGS
+2249 VNEINNSGS

-2272 YIGELDEDLELS
+2272 YIGELNEDLELS

-2336 TWLYPFDYDKYKAFE
+2336 TWLYRFDCDKYKAFE
-2351 ETRKEK
+2351 EARKGK

>member
-1 MAIEFFNFGV
+1 VAIEFFNFGV
-11 NAASEAASKLQK
+11 NATSEVASKLQK

-134 REKVEPEQEQP
+134 REKIEPEQEQP

-197 QPVPDA
+197 QSVPEA
-203 EPAYSEP
+203 EPANSEP
-210 NTYESSYTEHTDTAE
+210 NIYESSYTEHTDTAE

-259 SYNSSFGMESMSSTE
+259 SYNSSFGMESTSSTE

-282 QPDEAIDYGST
+282 QPDEAVDYGST

-331 PFSNEPASMPSTA
+331 PFSNEPVSMPSTA

-377 APTTPYSDFLSNYD
+377 ASTTPYSDFLSNYD
-391 NMKALERIVET
+391 NMKTLERIVET

-411 RIMQEFVALTNNSFD
+411 RIMQEFVALTNNSFG
-426 GAVSATESVNLTQQ
+426 GAVSAAESVNLTQQ

-458 QKSMDSTFMG
+458 QKSMDSTLMG

-520 WDSNGGLEAKSLA
+520 WDSNSSLEAKSLA

-543 VVQSLN
+543 AVQSLN
-549 QKFQTDDKHG
+549 QKFQADDKHG

-644 SINVVNDLAKYSAVA
+644 SINAVNDLAKYSAVA

-668 TLRQETFEKSSSSMR
+668 TLRQETFERSSSSMR

-738 AQRKEKVK
+738 ARRKEKVK

-753 DAYKIKKDKY
+753 DAYKVKKDKY
-763 YATHQDELADFAK
+763 YATHQEELADFAK

-1018 FITATGKFDVA
+1018 FITATGKLDVA

-1408 KELGDALGANS
+1408 KELGD
-1419 DKELGDV
+1419 V

-1560 SPHPYIIGSDFKRYY
+1560 SPQPYIIGSDFKRYY

-1777 EVPAEQT
+1777 EVSAEQT

-1802 KNEDVNDFANTYLK
+1802 KNEDVNDFANNYLK

-1881 DLLTSVIWYRVEIQ
+1881 DLLTSVIWYRVAIQ

-2071 TKNWNDYEGWN
+2071 TKDWDDYEGWN

-2128 KYGSSFNDGREQAVR
+2128 KYGSSFNDSREQAVR

-2184 AWNFIRMYSSWTGQT
+2184 AWDFIRMYSSWTGQT

-2214 PSTSLYLPADIIRH
+2214 PSASLYLPADIIRH
-2228 VRSVGAGA
+2228 VRSVSAGA

-2244 IDADD
+2244 IDAND
-2249 VNEINTSGS
+2249 VNEINNSGS

-2272 YIGELDEDLELS
+2272 YIGELNEDLELS

-2336 TWLYPFDYDKYKAFE
+2336 TWLYRFDCDKYKAFE
-2351 ETRKEK
+2351 EARKEK

>member
-11 NAASEAASKLQK
+11 NATSEVASKLQK

-134 REKVEPEQEQP
+134 REKIEPKQEQP

-377 APTTPYSDFLSNYD
+377 ALTTPYSDFLSNYD

-543 VVQSLN
+543 AVQSLN
-549 QKFQTDDKHG
+549 QKFQADDKHG
-559 ASTKP
+559 ASAKP

-613 QGGLRAVE
+613 QGGLRAAE

-738 AQRKEKVK
+738 AQRKERVK

-1006 AFLKRAENKGYQ
+1006 AFLKRAESKGYQ

-1029 ALGNLTAK
+1029 ALGNLTTK

-1069 AKLAQKGMSGATKLA
+1069 AKLTQKGMSGATKLA

-1408 KELGDALGANS
+1408 KELGD
-1419 DKELGDV
+1419 V

-1560 SPHPYIIGSDFKRYY
+1560 SPQPYIIGSDFKRYY

-2184 AWNFIRMYSSWTGQT
+2184 AWDFIRMYSSWTGQT
-2199 ATQSNTIDNSKAIKS
+2199 ATQSNTIDNSKAIKF

-2249 VNEINTSGS
+2249 VNEINNSGS

-2272 YIGELDEDLELS
+2272 YIGELNEDLELS

-2325 TYYYVKNPDGK
+2325 TYYYVKNPDDK
-2336 TWLYPFDYDKYKAFE
+2336 TWLYRFDCDKYKAFE
-2351 ETRKEK
+2351 EARKGK